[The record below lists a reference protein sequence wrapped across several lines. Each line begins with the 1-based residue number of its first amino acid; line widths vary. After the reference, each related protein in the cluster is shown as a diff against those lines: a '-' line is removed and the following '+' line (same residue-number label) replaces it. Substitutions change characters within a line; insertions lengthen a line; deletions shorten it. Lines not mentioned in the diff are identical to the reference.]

1 MIRITNLGPAL
12 VVAGTLV
19 ATLVAGP
26 RVVRSLVRA
35 DAEVAVIQA
44 AARLESNGVLEAISA
59 AQRDLATVV
68 EPSVVH
74 VSSEGSF
81 GGRQGRFS
89 MASSGSGW
97 IWDEEGHIV
106 TNAHVVEAA
115 DRIEVQLFDGEVRS
129 GEVIGLD
136 LRSDIAVVK
145 VPGGDLIPARLGD
158 SRTVS
163 QGDLV
168 FAFGSPFDFRFSMS
182 SGIVSG
188 LGRSAGLDDID
199 FENFIQVDAA
209 INPGNSGGPLTDASG
224 RVIGMNTAIATG
236 RGNGSV
242 GQGQFAGIGLA
253 IPLSQI
259 GTVVEQVI
267 ETGEVRKGF
276 LGVTLLD
283 TSRMDLYSRGDLVPE
298 FRPFRNLINDNYEG
312 DGVAIQQVSPGGPAS
327 RSELRT
333 GDVITGIDG
342 RRVRGI
348 EQLQA
353 MISSARPDAVVIVEV
368 WRIDPRTNLVEE
380 LGIEVTLGEMDQS
393 INRLG
398 TSQRLRRARL
408 GTLVTS
414 TPQRAEDLGIDFARG
429 VLVGPSEAGATGDT
443 LFPVGTLIQKID
455 GITIG
460 TLDEL
465 FERIDRRMGR
475 MVRSRQP
482 ARVLFEG
489 VLPDGRPF
497 EVEVPL

>member
-1 MIRITNLGPAL
+1 MIRITNLGPAV

-26 RVVRSLVRA
+26 GVVRSLVRA
-35 DAEVAVIQA
+35 DAEVRVVQA
-44 AARLESNGVLEAISA
+44 AARLESNPVLEAISS

-74 VSSEGSF
+74 VSSQGSF
-81 GGRQGRFS
+81 GNDRFA

-97 IWDEEGHIV
+97 IWDKEGHIV

-115 DRIEVQLFDGEVRS
+115 DRIEVQLFDGEVRT
-129 GEVIGLD
+129 GEVVGLD

-145 VPGGDLIPARLGD
+145 ISAGDLVPASRGD
-158 SRTVS
+158 SRIVS

-209 INPGNSGGPLTDASG
+209 INPGNSGGPLTNASG

-267 ETGEVRKGF
+267 ETGEVRKGY
-276 LGVTLLD
+276 LGVSLLD
-283 TSRMDLYSRGDLVPE
+283 TRRLDLVRGG
-298 FRPFRNLINDNYEG
+298 FGQGFSRYRDLILENYEG
-312 DGVAIQQVSPGGPAS
+312 EGVAVQSVMPDTPAS
-327 RSELRT
+327 RSDLKI
-333 GDVITGIDG
+333 GDVIVGVDG

-348 EQLQA
+348 EQLQS
-353 MISSARPDAVVIVEV
+353 MIASARPGAVVVLDV
-368 WRIDPRTNLVEE
+368 WRIDPGSKAVDIEEVE
-380 LGIEVTLGEMDQS
+380 VALGEMDQS
-393 INRLG
+393 INRDATAAL
-398 TSQRLRRARL
+398 LRRARL
-408 GTLVTS
+408 GTLVTA
-414 TPQRAEDLGIDFARG
+414 TRARATEYGVPFARG
-429 VLVGPSEAGATGDT
+429 VLVGPSERGRDGDT
-443 LFPVGTLIQKID
+443 LFPVGTLIQRID
-455 GITIG
+455 GNVIG

-465 FERIDRRMGR
+465 YERIDRR
-475 MVRSRQP
+475 VRRERSP
-482 ARVLFEG
+482 RVLMEG
-489 VLPDGRPF
+489 VVPGGQPL
-497 EVEVPL
+497 EVEVAF

>member
-1 MIRITNLGPAL
+1 MIRITNLGPAV

-26 RVVRSLVRA
+26 GLIRSLSRA
-35 DAEVAVIQA
+35 DAEAGSVRA
-44 AARLESNGVLEAISA
+44 AARLESSSVLEAISS
-59 AQRDLATVV
+59 AQRDLARVV

-81 GGRQGRFS
+81 GRDGGFS

-97 IWDEEGHIV
+97 IWDEQGHVV

-145 VPGGDLIPARLGD
+145 MSGGDLVPSRRGD
-158 SRTVS
+158 SRIVS

-209 INPGNSGGPLTDASG
+209 INPGNSGGPLTNARG
-224 RVIGMNTAIATG
+224 EVVGMNTAIATG

-259 GTVVEQVI
+259 ETVVEQVI
-267 ETGEVRKGF
+267 ETGEVRKGY
-276 LGVTLLD
+276 LGVSLIDARRLELMVGVDRREVFTPY
-283 TSRMDLYSRGDLVPE
+283 RDLILE
-298 FRPFRNLINDNYEG
+298 NYEG
-312 DGVAIQQVSPGGPAS
+312 DGVAVRSVMPDTPAS
-327 RSELRT
+327 RSDLQV
-333 GDVITGIDG
+333 GDVIIGVDG

-348 EQLQA
+348 EQLQSMVA
-353 MISSARPDAVVIVEV
+353 SARPGEVISLDV
-368 WRIDPRTNLVEE
+368 WRIDFATKSEQI
-380 LGIEVTLGEMDQS
+380 LGVQVTLGEMDQS
-393 INRLG
+393 INRDATAL
-398 TSQRLRRARL
+398 LLARARL
-408 GTLVTS
+408 GTLVTA
-414 TPQRAEDLGIDFARG
+414 TVERAEKLGVSFSRG
-429 VLVGPSEAGATGDT
+429 VLVGPSKEGRDGDT
-443 LFPVGTLIQKID
+443 LFPVGTLIERID
-455 GITIG
+455 GISVG

-465 FERIDRRMGR
+465 YERIDRR
-475 MVRSRQP
+475 VRRERSP
-482 ARVLFEG
+482 RVLIEG
-489 VLPDGRPF
+489 VVPNGQPLQ
-497 EVEVPL
+497 VEVGF

>member
-1 MIRITNLGPAL
+1 MMRITNLGPAL

-35 DAEVAVIQA
+35 NAEVGVIQA

-74 VSSEGSF
+74 VSSEGF
-81 GGRQGRFS
+81 VGVS

-145 VPGGDLIPARLGD
+145 IPGGDLIPARLGD
-158 SRTVS
+158 SRIVS

-188 LGRSAGLDDID
+188 LGRSAGLEDID

-209 INPGNSGGPLTDASG
+209 INPGNSGGPLTDATG

-259 GTVVEQVI
+259 GSVVEQVI
-267 ETGEVRKGF
+267 ETGEVRKGY
-276 LGVTLLD
+276 LGVSLLD
-283 TSRMDLYSRGDLVPE
+283 ASQLEVLASRGSSNR
-298 FRPFRNLINDNYEG
+298 FRQYRQLIIDNYDG
-312 DGVAIQQVSPGGPAS
+312 DGVVVQEVMPDTPAS
-327 RSELRT
+327 RSELRM
-333 GDVITGIDG
+333 GDVIMGVDG
-342 RRVRGI
+342 RRARGI
-348 EQLQA
+348 EQLQS
-353 MISSARPDAVVIVEV
+353 MIASARPGAAVTLDI
-368 WRIDPRTNLVEE
+368 WRIDPKTKSAKQFGVEVI
-380 LGIEVTLGEMDQS
+380 LGVMDQS
-393 INRLG
+393 INRQF
-398 TSQRLRRARL
+398 TSNILDRARL
-408 GTLVTS
+408 GTLVTA
-414 TPQRAEDLGIDFARG
+414 TPQRADELGVPFARG
-429 VLVGPSEAGATGDT
+429 VLVGPSKAGVDGDT
-443 LFPVGTLIQKID
+443 LFPVGTLIQRID
-455 GITIG
+455 GITVG

-465 FERIDRRMGR
+465 FERIDRRIRSGR
-475 MVRSRQP
+475 
-482 ARVLFEG
+482 RVSVVLEG
-489 VLPDGRPF
+489 ILPSSEPF
-497 EVEVPL
+497 EVNVNF

>member
-35 DAEVAVIQA
+35 DAEVGVIQA

-74 VSSEGSF
+74 VSSEGF
-81 GGRQGRFS
+81 VGVS

-145 VPGGDLIPARLGD
+145 IPGGDLIPARLGD
-158 SRTVS
+158 SRIVS

-188 LGRSAGLDDID
+188 LGRSAGLEDID

-209 INPGNSGGPLTDASG
+209 INPGNSGGPLTDATG

-259 GTVVEQVI
+259 GSVVEQVI
-267 ETGEVRKGF
+267 ETGEVRKGY
-276 LGVTLLD
+276 LGVSLLD
-283 TSRMDLYSRGDLVPE
+283 ASQLEVLASRGSSNR
-298 FRPFRNLINDNYEG
+298 FRQYRQLIIDNYDG
-312 DGVAIQQVSPGGPAS
+312 DGVVVQEVMPDTPAS
-327 RSELRT
+327 RSELRM
-333 GDVITGIDG
+333 GDVIMGVDG
-342 RRVRGI
+342 RRARGI
-348 EQLQA
+348 EQLQS
-353 MISSARPDAVVIVEV
+353 MIASARPGAAVTLDI
-368 WRIDPRTNLVEE
+368 WRIDPKTKSAKQFGVEVI
-380 LGIEVTLGEMDQS
+380 LGVMDQS
-393 INRLG
+393 INRQF
-398 TSQRLRRARL
+398 TSNILDRARL
-408 GTLVTS
+408 GTLVTA
-414 TPQRAEDLGIDFARG
+414 TPQRADELGVPFARG
-429 VLVGPSEAGATGDT
+429 VLVGPSKAGVDGDT
-443 LFPVGTLIQKID
+443 LFPVGTLIQRID
-455 GITIG
+455 GITVG

-465 FERIDRRMGR
+465 FERIDRRIRSGR
-475 MVRSRQP
+475 
-482 ARVLFEG
+482 RVSVVLEG
-489 VLPDGRPF
+489 ILPSSEPF
-497 EVEVPL
+497 EVNVNF

>member
-1 MIRITNLGPAL
+1 MIRISNVGPAL

-35 DAEVAVIQA
+35 DVEVGVMKA
-44 AARLESNGVLEAISA
+44 AARLESNGVLQAISS

-74 VSSEGSF
+74 VSSEGSL
-81 GGRQGRFS
+81 GLRRGFS

-97 IWDEEGHIV
+97 IWDEDGHIV

-115 DRIEVQLFDGEVRS
+115 DRIEVQLFDGELRT

-145 VPGGDLIPARLGD
+145 IPAGDLIPSRLGD
-158 SRTVS
+158 SRVVS

-188 LGRSAGLDDID
+188 LGRSAGLEDID

-259 GTVVEQVI
+259 ESVVEQVI
-267 ETGEVRKGF
+267 ETGEVRKGY
-276 LGVTLLD
+276 LGVSLLD
-283 TSRMDLYSRGDLVPE
+283 TGQLDLFPGGQMFRG
-298 FRPFRNLINDNYEG
+298 FRPYRDLIIENYEG
-312 DGVAIQQVSPGGPAS
+312 DGVAVQEVTSDTPAS
-327 RSELRT
+327 RSELRV
-333 GDVITGIDG
+333 GDVIIGVDG

-348 EQLQA
+348 EQLQS
-353 MISSARPDAVVIVEV
+353 MIASSRPGATITLNV
-368 WRIDPRTNLVEE
+368 WRIDPQTESIENLGVEV
-380 LGIEVTLGEMDQS
+380 ILGEMAQS
-393 INRLG
+393 INRQA
-398 TSQRLRRARL
+398 TSNRLQNARL
-408 GTLVTS
+408 GTLVTA
-414 TPQRAEDLGIDFARG
+414 TPRRASELGVPFARG
-429 VLVGPSEAGATGDT
+429 VLVGPSESGREGDT
-443 LFPVGTLIQKID
+443 LFPVGTLIERID
-455 GITIG
+455 GIPVG

-465 FERIDRRMGR
+465 FERIDRRIGR
-475 MVRSRQP
+475 RKSV
-482 ARVLFEG
+482 RVLFEG
-489 VLPDGRPF
+489 VLPGGQPF
-497 EVEVPL
+497 QVDVGF

>member
-1 MIRITNLGPAL
+1 MIRITNLGPAV

-26 RVVRSLVRA
+26 GVVRSLVRA
-35 DAEVAVIQA
+35 DAEVRVVQA
-44 AARLESNGVLEAISA
+44 ATRLESNPVLEAISS

-74 VSSEGSF
+74 VSAEGSF
-81 GGRQGRFS
+81 GKDRFA

-115 DRIEVQLFDGEVRS
+115 DRIEVQLFDGEVRTA
-129 GEVIGLD
+129 EVVGLD

-145 VPGGDLIPARLGD
+145 IPAGDLIPASRGD
-158 SRTVS
+158 SRIVS

-209 INPGNSGGPLTDASG
+209 INPGNSGGPLTNASG

-267 ETGEVRKGF
+267 ETGEVRKGY
-276 LGVTLLD
+276 LGVSLLD
-283 TSRMDLYSRGDLVPE
+283 TRRIDLVRGGGRQG
-298 FRPFRNLINDNYEG
+298 FSRYRDLILENYEG
-312 DGVAIQQVSPGGPAS
+312 EGVAVQSVMPDTPAS
-327 RSELRT
+327 RSDLSV
-333 GDVITGIDG
+333 GDVIVGVDG

-348 EQLQA
+348 EQLQS
-353 MISSARPDAVVIVEV
+353 MIASARPGVVVVLEV
-368 WRIDPRTNLVEE
+368 WRIDPDSRVVDMVEV
-380 LGIEVTLGEMDQS
+380 EVALGEMDQS
-393 INRLG
+393 INRDATALL
-398 TSQRLRRARL
+398 LRRARL
-408 GTLVTS
+408 GTLVTA
-414 TPQRAEDLGIDFARG
+414 TRARATEYGVPFARG
-429 VLVGPSEAGATGDT
+429 VLVGPSEQGREGDT
-443 LFPVGTLIQKID
+443 LFPVGTLIQRID
-455 GITIG
+455 GNVIG

-465 FERIDRRMGR
+465 YERIDRR
-475 MVRSRQP
+475 VRRERSPRILMEGIVPGGQP
-482 ARVLFEG
+482 LQ
-489 VLPDGRPF
+489 
-497 EVEVPL
+497 VEVAF